1 MLSFLSGIVNGY
13 NQASL
18 YGEKARVARRQGT
31 AALNN
36 ANRQAAATMRTA
48 AMNLDIQS
56 DRRKTMR
63 ENQTS
68 AVGTARNR
76 QAASGFTSQGA
87 GHKLESITR
96 DRFDEVIAN
105 EARSAAIAYAN
116 EWQMAEST
124 KAQGRLQKAAY
135 DAEAAQY
142 NLVAKSI
149 RRSTVLSAIGGL
161 AAGAFGYMQGVDDAE
176 AYNELHAQEI
186 ADGKLEARNPESIG
200 WQRASVYGSDVFN
213 NFLGMNIY
221 TASMTRKQ
229 PWGSFY
235 SIATGAAPGVQ
246 KSANSL

>member
-13 NQASL
+13 AQADL
-18 YGEKARVARRQGT
+18 WGEKARVARRQGT

-36 ANRQAAATMRTA
+36 ANRQAAATMQA
-48 AMNLDIQS
+48 ANRNLDIQS

-63 ENQTS
+63 ENQTD

-87 GHKLESITR
+87 GHKLESVTR
-96 DRFDEVIAN
+96 ARFDEVIAN
-105 EARSAAIAYAN
+105 EARSASIAYAN
-116 EWQMAEST
+116 EWQVAEST

-142 NLVAKSI
+142 NTVAKAI
-149 RRSTVLSAIGGL
+149 RRSTLFSGIAGL
-161 AAGAFGYMQGVDDAE
+161 AAGAFGYLQGTDEAE
-176 AYNELHAQEI
+176 AYNEEHAAEI
-186 ADGKLEARNPESIG
+186 EAGKLEARDPESIG
-200 WQRASVYGSDVFN
+200 WQRASVYSGDVFN
-213 NFLGMNIY
+213 NFLGMNMY

-235 SIATGAAPGVQ
+235 SIASGAAPGVQ

>member
-18 YGEKARVARRQGT
+18 YGEKSRVARRQGT

-36 ANRQAAATMRTA
+36 ANRQAAATMQA
-48 AMNLDIQS
+48 AAKNLDIQS

-63 ENQTS
+63 ENQTD

-87 GHKLESITR
+87 GHKLEDITR

-105 EARSAAIAYAN
+105 EARSASIAYAN

-124 KAQGRLQKAAY
+124 KVQGRMQKAAY

-142 NLVAKSI
+142 NIVAKSI
-149 RRSTVLSAIGGL
+149 RRSTVLSGIAGL
-161 AAGAFGYMQGVDDAE
+161 TAGAFGYMQGVDDAE
-176 AYNELHAQEI
+176 AYNELHEQEI
-186 ADGKLEARNPESIG
+186 ADGKLEALDTSAVG
-200 WQRASVYGSDVFN
+200 WRRASVFSGDVFN
-213 NFLGMNIY
+213 NFLGMNQY

-229 PWGSFY
+229 TWGSY
-235 SIATGAAPGVQ
+235 YAIASGAAPGVQ